1 MLQGAA
7 VTSMVCATTE
17 HQNSRIWATDTLLP
31 AIIQKVIT
39 PMKRIDIE
47 VYMKRRIYHEKL
59 QETFSRFV
67 GVVSR
72 CRYHRL

>member
-1 MLQGAA
+1 MPPSVDYGFDQLKDPNTYNVERAKKLLEEAG
-7 VTSMVCATTE
+7 
-17 HQNSRIWATDTLLP
+17 WKDTNGDGY
-31 AIIQKVIT
+31 V
-39 PMKRIDIE
+39 DIE
-47 VYMKRRIYHEKL
+47 VYMKRRLYHEKL